1 MHTGRC
7 RALVGVH
14 ESESQKLSLRAKS
27 LRRLRSNKLKLI
39 RADDLGDGLLRYQET
54 WDAACR
60 GAVCFIIIHV
70 TQTAQ
75 PAF

>member
-14 ESESQKLSLRAKS
+14 ESESQKLS

-39 RADDLGDGLLRYQET
+39 RADDLGDGLLRHQET